1 MITVQPSLK
10 HYLTM
15 PNKAQYSSNVPD
27 TEVNS
32 MCFEILGFDVLIDE
46 KLKPWLIEINH
57 APSFATDT
65 PLDFKMKKDVIA
77 DSIQL
82 LGMTHKR
89 KKKFVKQ
96 HKANL

>member
-1 MITVQPSLK
+1 
-10 HYLTM
+10 M
-15 PNKAQYSSNVPD
+15 PNKAQYQSPNDKDSSNI
-27 TEVNS
+27 NS

-77 DSIQL
+77 DAI
-82 LGMTHKR
+82 
-89 KKKFVKQ
+89 
-96 HKANL
+96 